1 VSHLDWKRR
10 RAHVEPAE
18 DIGRSRW
25 RGEGQFLSRELC
37 GSIRRILAG
46 DGVLPHWSRR
56 AVAQMEAIRAD
67 FPWLAEHEANVLVGS
82 RGVPVWWTFGGGR
95 ANLAMAH
102 ELAQRTGARI
112 TSDNFAVR
120 FPAQFALE
128 SAEDQIRRL
137 SDVPPGQIMPQA
149 DEQAL
154 DGLKFSECLPR
165 ELAIHVVQTRLSD
178 VEGVAAILERPVRI
192 VYQD

>member
-1 VSHLDWKRR
+1 VSHIDWKRR

-25 RGEGQFLSRELC
+25 RGEGQFLSRQIC

-46 DGVLPHWSRR
+46 DEISPRWSRR
-56 AVAQMEAIRAD
+56 AVAQFEAVRAE
-67 FPWLAEHEANVLVGS
+67 FPWLVEDEENVLVVA

-95 ANLAMAH
+95 ANLAIAH

-120 FPAQFALE
+120 FPAQFDV
-128 SAEDQIRRL
+128 SAAEAQIRSL
-137 SDVPPGQIMPQA
+137 VNVPPDQMVPQA

-154 DGLKFSECLPR
+154 EGLKFSECLPH
-165 ELAIHVVQTRLSD
+165 ELATRVVQARLSD
-178 VEGVAAILERPVRI
+178 ERGVADVIGRLARI